1 MWEQLSSTFSFSA
14 LWSPGILVAAIV
26 IAGFYLLLTGPWKDS
41 FKDASPF
48 PLYKKIFFLIGVALF
63 YIGLGG
69 PLSLM
74 GHLLLSI
81 HMTEMALVYLVA
93 PPLILVGTPAWL
105 LRPLLNV
112 KVIRKIVQ
120 FFTFPII
127 SLLLFNGLFSFY
139 HIPEIFDYLMVHYTA
154 QNFYKAALIVTAFA
168 MWWPLVC
175 PVPEYDTL
183 SGVKKLGYIFADGV
197 LLTPACALIIFAT
210 TPLYA
215 TYTDPTVW
223 ANAMGY
229 CVPSGTT
236 VSPELF
242 DQFKP
247 LGIMEDQQLGGII
260 MKIIQ
265 ELSYGSAL
273 GYIFFQWARKE
284 REKDAEELQSA
295 DFRMSEI

>member
-1 MWEQLSSTFSFSA
+1 MWEQLTSTFSFAA
-14 LWSPGILVAAIV
+14 LWSPVILAIAII
-26 IAGFYLLLTGPWKDS
+26 IAGLYLLLTGPLKSKFKDS
-41 FKDASPF
+41 APF
-48 PLYKKIFFLIGVALF
+48 PVYKKLFFLIGVFIF
-63 YIGLGG
+63 YIGFGG

-81 HMTEMALVYLVA
+81 HMTEMALVYLIA
-93 PPLILVGTPAWL
+93 PPLMIVGTPAWL
-105 LRPLLNV
+105 IRPLLNITIVHKLV
-112 KVIRKIVQ
+112 K

-139 HIPEIFDYLMVHYTA
+139 HIPEIFDYLMVNYTA
-154 QNFYKAALIVTAFA
+154 QDIYKVALVISAFA

-229 CVPSGTT
+229 CVPNGTI
-236 VSPELF
+236 VSPALF

-265 ELSYGSAL
+265 ELSYGTAL
-273 GYIFFQWARKE
+273 GYIFFQWARTE
-284 REKDAEELQSA
+284 RQKDDEELQSA
-295 DFRMSEI
+295 EFRLNEI

>member
-1 MWEQLSSTFSFSA
+1 MWEQLTSTFSFSA
-14 LWSPGILVAAIV
+14 LWSPGLMVAAIFV
-26 IAGFYLLLTGPWKDS
+26 AVLYLLVTGPWKNS
-41 FKDASPF
+41 FKDSAPF
-48 PLYKKIFFLIGVALF
+48 PLYKKLFFLLGVFIL
-63 YIGLGG
+63 YIGFGG

-81 HMTEMALVYLVA
+81 HMTEMALVYLIA
-93 PPLILVGTPAWL
+93 PPLMIIGTPAWV
-105 LRPLLNV
+105 LRPLLNIKVVHKLV
-112 KVIRKIVQ
+112 K

-139 HIPEIFDYLMVHYTA
+139 HIPEIFDYLMVNYTA
-154 QNFYKAALIVTAFA
+154 QDIYKVALILSAFA

-210 TPLYA
+210 TPLYT

-223 ANAMGY
+223 ATAMGY
-229 CVPSGTT
+229 CVPGGT
-236 VSPELF
+236 VVPPELF
-242 DQFKP
+242 SQFKP

-265 ELSYGSAL
+265 EISYGSAL
-273 GYIFFQWARKE
+273 GYIFFQWARRE
-284 REKDAEELQSA
+284 REKDDEELQSA
-295 DFRMSEI
+295 NFRMTEV

>member
-14 LWSPGILVAAIV
+14 LWSPGLMVGAIFVAIL
-26 IAGFYLLLTGPWKDS
+26 YLLLTGPWKNS
-41 FKDASPF
+41 FKDAAPF
-48 PLYKKIFFLIGVALF
+48 PLYKKLFFLLGVFIL
-63 YIGLGG
+63 YIGFGG

-81 HMTEMALVYLVA
+81 HMTEMALVYLIA
-93 PPLILVGTPAWL
+93 PPLMIIGTPAWV
-105 LRPLLNV
+105 LRPILNIKVVHKLV
-112 KVIRKIVQ
+112 K

-139 HIPEIFDYLMVHYTA
+139 HIPEIFDYLMTHYTA
-154 QNFYKAALIVTAFA
+154 QDIYKIALILSAFA

-175 PVPEYDTL
+175 PIPEYDTL

-197 LLTPACALIIFAT
+197 LLTPACALIIFAS
-210 TPLYA
+210 TPLYS

-223 ANAMGY
+223 ATAMGY
-229 CVPSGTT
+229 CVPGGT
-236 VSPELF
+236 VVPPELF
-242 DQFKP
+242 AQFKP

-265 ELSYGSAL
+265 EISYGSAL
-273 GYIFFQWARKE
+273 GYIFFQWARRE
-284 REKDAEELQSA
+284 REKDDEELQSA
-295 DFRMSEI
+295 NFRMTEV

>member
-1 MWEQLSSTFSFSA
+1 MWEQLQSTFSFSA
-14 LWSPGILVAAIV
+14 LWSPVLMVAAIV
-26 IAGFYLLLTGPWKDS
+26 VAVIYLLLTGPFKNR
-41 FKDASPF
+41 FKDAAPF
-48 PLYKKIFFLIGVALF
+48 PLYKKFFFLLGVFIL
-63 YIGLGG
+63 YIGFGG

-74 GHLLLSI
+74 GHLLLSL

-93 PPLILVGTPAWL
+93 PPLMIIGTPAWL
-105 LRPLLNV
+105 LRPLLNI
-112 KVIRKIVQ
+112 KVIHKLVK

-139 HIPEIFDYLMVHYTA
+139 HIPEIFDYLMTHYTA
-154 QNFYKAALIVTAFA
+154 QDIYKAALIFSAFA

-197 LLTPACALIIFAT
+197 LLTPACALIIFAS

-229 CVPSGTT
+229 CVPAGT
-236 VSPELF
+236 VISPDLF
-242 DQFKP
+242 SEFKP

-265 ELSYGSAL
+265 EISYGSAL
-273 GYIFFQWARKE
+273 GYIFFQWARRE
-284 REKDAEELQSA
+284 REKDDEELQSA